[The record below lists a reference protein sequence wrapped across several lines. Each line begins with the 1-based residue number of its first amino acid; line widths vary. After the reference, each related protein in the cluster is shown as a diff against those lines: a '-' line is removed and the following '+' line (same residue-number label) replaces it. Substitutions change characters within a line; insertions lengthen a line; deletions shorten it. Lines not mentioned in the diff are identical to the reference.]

1 MLGLGRSIRKEEI
14 LLPSLW
20 RPPAAFQTKAS
31 ECACFRSYA
40 SPESKAWVASH
51 WHTLWFYVLLFMRNK
66 TKKTILAVRQT
77 LNHQIHRRTEEKF
90 PASHSLCAVIC
101 CVWGVHMCI
110 CVGCTHVHMG
120 VKGRDNLCCCVSG
133 AIHLCLRQSLTVLA
147 QEAKVAGQ
155 PQWSSCLG
163 FSRTWVRSVYQ
174 NNWLFTWVL
183 WIELQVFVFA
193 RVCYLPSHLL
203 SFCPS

>member
-1 MLGLGRSIRKEEI
+1 MTPRGSQIRCPACWILTLQLITVAKLHRGSSNETMLGLGRSIRKEEI

-66 TKKTILAVRQT
+66 TKKTTLAVRQT

-101 CVWGVHMCI
+101 TYVHMCG
-110 CVGCTHVHMG
+110 VYTCTHG
-120 VKGRDNLCCCVSG
+120 CKGQG
-133 AIHLCLRQSLTVLA
+133 QSLLLCFRSHPSLFETV
-147 QEAKVAGQ
+147 
-155 PQWSSCLG
+155 SHCLSPG
-163 FSRTWVRSVYQ
+163 G
-174 NNWLFTWVL
+174 
-183 WIELQVFVFA
+183 
-193 RVCYLPSHLL
+193 
-203 SFCPS
+203 